1 MDQKLHINVLNVA
14 QGPAGQRRTQLLRRL
29 TEQGLRLPLL
39 GSDDE
44 TANREYTRQFVLDRD
59 AEIGN
64 KFGLTYGETY
74 YHYVGPAPAKIE
86 DYMSKSA
93 VKL

>member
-1 MDQKLHINVLNVA
+1 MRL
-14 QGPAGQRRTQLLRRL
+14 RL

-39 GSDDE
+39 GNDDE

-59 AEIGN
+59 AETGK
-64 KFGLTYGETY
+64 KFGVAYAEA
-74 YHYVGPAPAKIE
+74 YHYIGPAPATVE
-86 DYMSKSA
+86 EYVRRNA